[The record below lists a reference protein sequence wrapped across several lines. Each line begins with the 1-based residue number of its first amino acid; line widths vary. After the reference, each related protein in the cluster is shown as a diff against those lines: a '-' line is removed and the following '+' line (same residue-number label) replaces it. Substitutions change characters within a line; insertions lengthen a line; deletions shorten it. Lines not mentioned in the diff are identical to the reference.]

1 MFPTLFDSA
10 WVGLTGDLRFT
21 ISTYFVMLLSGFL
34 GAAWLAGREAVRM
47 GISQQRYID
56 FATWMLIVGILG
68 SRFMHVLVDGFL
80 TDYVNLCVDPLA
92 MQGRSLP
99 SLQACISNAQCLVAQ
114 SGGADLGGICNP
126 EDGLCYPQPDCLRP
140 LKFWAGGL
148 TVYGALLACAAFGA
162 YYTRKHKMGVARM
175 MDLGG
180 YGIFFG
186 TFLGR
191 LGCLGAGCCYGA
203 LCALEKV
210 GMRFPQGSL
219 AYAHHY
225 DEHLGM
231 LQAQWT
237 AGIKGSLAVWPTQV
251 MDASYNLIIFVLMY
265 FVVRPRKRFHG
276 QVMLTGAICYG
287 ISRFMIEFVRDDFR
301 GGALGLST
309 SQLVSIPLVLACL
322 FFLIKKLRSVD
333 AVSTTLPPADSGPG
347 EQDATPA

>member
-10 WVGLTGDLRFT
+10 WLGLTGDLRFT
-21 ISTYFVMLLSGFL
+21 ISTYFVMLLGGFF
-34 GAAWLAGREAVRM
+34 GAAWLAGREAQVM
-47 GISQQRYID
+47 GIPRQRYID
-56 FATWMLIVGILG
+56 FATWMLIIGILG
-68 SRFMHVLVDGFL
+68 SRIMHVLVDGFL
-80 TDYVNLCVDPLA
+80 TDYQNLCVDPFA

-99 SLQACISNAQCLVAQ
+99 SLDACLSNAQCLAAQ
-114 SGGADLGGICNP
+114 AKGADLGGICNP

-148 TVYGALLACAAFGA
+148 TVYGALLSCAVFGA
-162 YYTRKHKMGVARM
+162 YYTRKHKLGVARM

-203 LCALEKV
+203 LCKLDSI

-225 DEHLGM
+225 DEHFTA
-231 LQAQWT
+231 LQAQWLT
-237 AGIKGSLAVWPTQV
+237 GLKGSLAVWPTQV
-251 MDASYNLIIFVLMY
+251 MDAAYNLAIFLLMY

-309 SQLVSIPLVLACL
+309 SQLVSIPLVLGCVSL
-322 FFLIKKLRSVD
+322 LVKKLRD
-333 AVSTTLPPADSGPG
+333 ADTLSAPTAHTTTSTGD
-347 EQDATPA
+347 QDV